1 MGDSESQRNA
11 KLIEEVSAT
20 LAAAA
25 DRLTNETEPAFV
37 YQIESRHDQQPSG
50 EDE

>member
-1 MGDSESQRNA
+1 MGESENERNA
-11 KLIEEVSAT
+11 KVIHEVSAT

-25 DRLTNETEPAFV
+25 SRLTNESEPAFV
-37 YQIESRHDQQPSG
+37 YQIEPPQDQPSG